1 MSTVSTNDRWL
12 SSVCYLSVFVL
23 VPVFLVKEKSPY
35 LVRHCQQGFAILA
48 IEIVLWLALAIIDA
62 TIGAIPVLG
71 LLISFVLHLAGFI
84 VLLAISVI
92 GFVKGLSGEEW
103 SIIFVD
109 EFADKVP
116 VK

>member
-1 MSTVSTNDRWL
+1 MSTVTTNDRWL

-35 LVRHCQQGFAILA
+35 LVRHCQQGFAILTV
-48 IEIVLWLALAIIDA
+48 EIILWLVLSIIDS
-62 TIGAIPVLG
+62 TVGAIPVLG

-84 VLLAISVI
+84 ALLAISVI

-103 SIIFVD
+103 SIPFVD
-109 EFADKVP
+109 DLADKVP

>member
-12 SSVCYLSVFVL
+12 SSICYLSVIVL
-23 VPVFLVKEKSPY
+23 IPIFLVKDKSPY
-35 LVRHCQQGFAILA
+35 LIRHCQQGFAILA
-48 IEIVLWLALAIIDA
+48 VEIVIWFALSIIDP
-62 TIGAIPVLG
+62 TVGSIPVLG

-84 VLLAISVI
+84 ALLAISVI

-103 SIIFVD
+103 TIPFID

>member
-1 MSTVSTNDRWL
+1 MPTASTNDRWL

-23 VPVFLVKEKSPY
+23 VPVFIIKDKSPY

-48 IEIVLWLALAIIDA
+48 VEIILWLALTIIDS
-62 TIGAIPVLG
+62 TIGAIPILG

-103 SIIFVD
+103 SIPFID
-109 EFADKVP
+109 DFADKVP